1 MFVTLDVSKLVRGW
15 LKEQVEPNHEP
26 NMLCSQEQ
34 HERRVDAHTTHVRAR
49 ASVRTSLRR
58 RTRLAH
64 VRRGK
69 IAAARV
75 RTAVMQQ
82 TRLVLH
88 TEHELLLV
96 QLDADE
102 LWRRLNSG
110 LAGGASGSTFM
121 GAGTPLELPAMER
134 GVVHGKACGGFGGL
148 PGSWAFKIRRRGGFV
163 GAGGH
168 TGAFGGAT
176 TGGATAP
183 TTPGAASKGGA
194 RLGEG
199 AGDPVGYVVVRGY
212 EGGANVGLPMDASA
226 VMRACSYPPMLAW
239 SPTSGFG
246 GV

>member
-1 MFVTLDVSKLVRGW
+1 MRSSV
-15 LKEQVEPNHEP
+15 
-26 NMLCSQEQ
+26 
-34 HERRVDAHTTHVRAR
+34 AR
-49 ASVRTSLRR
+49 Y
-58 RTRLAH
+58 
-64 VRRGK
+64 G
-69 IAAARV
+69 ARD
-75 RTAVMQQ
+75 R
-82 TRLVLH
+82 
-88 TEHELLLV
+88 
-96 QLDADE
+96 
-102 LWRRLNSG
+102 
-110 LAGGASGSTFM
+110 GAST
-121 GAGTPLELPAMER
+121 GARGGFGDRAASGRGFRGAPGTSRFVPR
-134 GVVHGKACGGFGGL
+134 GGVDGGFGGL